1 MADATELGRC
11 ARVIIVHL
19 EQVAYKRGHSLIPG
33 VAREMRRCETAVKP
47 EVVEG
52 LTELVARGLVE
63 SLMPGSRDKTLVCF
77 AAPLDREY
85 RLTPRGHTWKCNRLR
100 SVSTQVHRLLGH

>member
-1 MADATELGRC
+1 MADAPELGHA

-19 EQVAYKRGHSLIPG
+19 EQVAYKRGHSLIPN
-33 VAREMRRCETAVKP
+33 VAREMHRCETAVRP

-63 SLMPGSRDKTLVCF
+63 SLMPGSRDRTLVCF
-77 AAPLDREY
+77 AAPLDRDY
-85 RLTPRGHTWKCNRLR
+85 RLTSRGHSWKCNSLR
-100 SVSTQVHRLLGH
+100 FVNTQIHRLLGH